1 MGPDEL
7 RADAFAGDGDVPGGG
22 PLEMSYAAQQRGLA
36 RAARADDRD
45 LLARSDGEMD
55 VFQDLDLA
63 EALGDTDDLD
73 QLVRRGG
80 ARRVRHGQANSAEK
94 SLV

>member
-1 MGPDEL
+1 MRL
-7 RADAFAGDGDVPGGG
+7 DV
-22 PLEMSYAAQQRGLA
+22 L
-36 RAARADDRD
+36 
-45 LLARSDGEMD
+45 
-55 VFQDLDLA
+55 QDLDLA
-63 EALGDTDDLD
+63 EALGDPDDLD